1 MCYDRGKEEKR
12 WKSVGWWE
20 ILKGEQPG
28 PIKSIPDLEDT
39 GQFGASSTEFALT
52 GPRCRCTRR
61 EEEEQ

>member
-1 MCYDRGKEEKR
+1 MEER
-12 WKSVGWWE
+12 GWWE

-52 GPRCRCTRR
+52 GPRCRYTRR

>member
-1 MCYDRGKEEKR
+1 M
-12 WKSVGWWE
+12 GWWE
-20 ILKGEQPG
+20 SLKGEQPG

-52 GPRCRCTRR
+52 GPRCRYTRR